1 MLQSQQILMQRL
13 VNTMTCKFCG
23 AEFDDALTICP
34 FCQQAVAEQP
44 AEQETENLSAS
55 EPCETPEIPAEEPA
69 EEVTEETPAQTVAE
83 APAEEPMEAPVEAPK
98 KGFPLLAVI
107 FCGLAACAVVA
118 LIIFG
123 PKLISSLKSHSETS
137 ATESV
142 DDSLTLTDRDVYS
155 VQDVEGP
162 EDPRM
167 AQVVASCG
175 ETTLTNSDLQILYR
189 IEYEN
194 LMYYAPYYAMY
205 GMEVPDESIPLSDQ
219 VRTEDG
225 LTWEQYFLK
234 SALEYGEELVA
245 VREEGRKNGFELDAE
260 AQEAIDSLA
269 QNLEDEAVSNG
280 FDSALAYVQDGY
292 GAGVSVENFIRFYTL
307 YTYANAYEQE
317 VYNALSCT
325 EAEVNAF
332 YENNPDVMT
341 SNGIS
346 KQSVTVRHILIQ
358 PADADGDDT
367 STDEEWAE
375 AETEAQRVYEL
386 FLADPTEENF
396 IALSDENNDDP
407 GSAENGG
414 LYENVI
420 PGQTV
425 TEFNDWI
432 FVEGRKEGDCEIVKT
447 TYGYH
452 LIYFISGGES
462 DSWYASCEELCKNDK
477 MTKEIERI
485 VEDNPLKVLYGGIV
499 LDDVQK
505 KSQTDAGTEEDTSA
519 ETVG

>member
-1 MLQSQQILMQRL
+1 
-13 VNTMTCKFCG
+13 MTCKFCG
-23 AEFDDALTICP
+23 AEFDDALTVCP
-34 FCQQAVAEQP
+34 FCQQAVAEQT
-44 AEQETENLSAS
+44 AEQETELLSVA
-55 EPCETPEIPAEEPA
+55 EPCEAPEIPAEEPA
-69 EEVTEETPAQTVAE
+69 EVVTEETPTQLIEEASAEEPLE
-83 APAEEPMEAPVEAPK
+83 APAAEPAEAPK
-98 KGFPLLAVI
+98 KSFPLLAVI

-118 LIIFG
+118 LILFG

-137 ATESV
+137 ATEPV
-142 DDSLTLTDRDVYS
+142 DESLTLTDRDVYS

-260 AQEAIDSLA
+260 AQAAIDGLA
-269 QNLEDEAVSNG
+269 QNLEDEAASNG

-292 GAGVSVENFIRFYTL
+292 GAGVSVESFIRFYTL

-317 VYNALSCT
+317 VYSALTCT

-358 PADADGDDT
+358 PADADEDNT

-375 AETEAQRVYEL
+375 AETEAQRVYDL

-420 PGQTV
+420 PGQMV

-432 FVEGRKEGDCEIVKT
+432 FTEGRKEGDCEIVKT

-477 MTKEIERI
+477 MTKEVAGM
-485 VEDNPLKVLYGGIV
+485 VEDNPLKVLYGLIV

-505 KSQTDAGTEEDTSA
+505 NSQTDAETESGASA
-519 ETVG
+519 ETAG